1 MLEIRGL
8 SVRYGQIQA
17 LDRLDMRVEEGEII
31 SVIGANGA
39 GKSTLLKA
47 IAGLK
52 LAMSGEIL
60 FEGKPLVSKSY
71 EMVRR
76 GVALVP
82 EGRRVFGNLSVYEN
96 LVIGS
101 YLQKDKRVFQEELD
115 AVYQLFP
122 RLKERWGQAAATLSG
137 GEQQMLA
144 IGRALMSKPRL
155 LLLDEPSLGLAPK
168 LVAEIFVKF
177 KEINSMGVTILLV
190 EQNARQ
196 ALALSSRAYVTQTG
210 RVIKEGRGKELL
222 NDPEVQ
228 DAYLGARKRA

>member
-52 LAMSGEIL
+52 LAMSGEIR

-101 YLQKDKRVFQEELD
+101 YPQKDKRVFQEELD

-122 RLKERWGQAAATLSG
+122 RLK
-137 GEQQMLA
+137 
-144 IGRALMSKPRL
+144 
-155 LLLDEPSLGLAPK
+155 
-168 LVAEIFVKF
+168 
-177 KEINSMGVTILLV
+177 
-190 EQNARQ
+190 
-196 ALALSSRAYVTQTG
+196 
-210 RVIKEGRGKELL
+210 
-222 NDPEVQ
+222 
-228 DAYLGARKRA
+228 

>member
-52 LAMSGEIL
+52 LAMSGEIR

-82 EGRRVFGNLSVYEN
+82 EGRRV
-96 LVIGS
+96 
-101 YLQKDKRVFQEELD
+101 
-115 AVYQLFP
+115 
-122 RLKERWGQAAATLSG
+122 
-137 GEQQMLA
+137 LA
-144 IGRALMSKPRL
+144 IFRFMRIWSSEAICKRISECSRRSWTRYISCFPALRNAGARL
-155 LLLDEPSLGLAPK
+155 PPHFPA
-168 LVAEIFVKF
+168 V
-177 KEINSMGVTILLV
+177 
-190 EQNARQ
+190 
-196 ALALSSRAYVTQTG
+196 SSRCWPSAG
-210 RVIKEGRGKELL
+210 R
-222 NDPEVQ
+222 
-228 DAYLGARKRA
+228 